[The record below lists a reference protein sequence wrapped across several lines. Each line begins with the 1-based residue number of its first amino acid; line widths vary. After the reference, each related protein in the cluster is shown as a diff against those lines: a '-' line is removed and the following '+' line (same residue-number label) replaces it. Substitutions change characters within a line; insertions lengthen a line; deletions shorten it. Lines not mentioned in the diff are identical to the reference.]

1 MARVSRKSVREALK
15 AHGGIV
21 AQVAESFDVSR
32 QTVYNWIKEYG
43 LRDEMEFARD
53 TMFDIAERNV
63 YLAVQAGD
71 LDMSKFVLTHMPS
84 STRWSNRQE
93 LTGANGSPLGL
104 PADVIELM
112 RKLNIQPEDL
122 AVHLSELVRAE
133 AAEKGAS
140 L

>member
-63 YLAVQAGD
+63 YLAVQSGD

-84 STRWSNRQE
+84 NTRWSNRQE
-93 LTGANGSPLGL
+93 LTGANGMPLGGL
-104 PADVIELM
+104 PQDVLEYMGKAGITPDVFMAQFVEM
-112 RKLNIQPEDL
+112 M
-122 AVHLSELVRAE
+122 RAE
-133 AAEKGAS
+133 MGGGQ
-140 L
+140 